1 MKLTLPLYLSLLL
14 FSSYSFSTIC
24 ADHIE
29 LEDEIEQTKH
39 IFIAQILSVKMVN
52 ENGKYSKNF
61 ESEFKVLKGIKHTT
75 PITFNIIRESDDQS
89 MFIPGKYYVIFTNN
103 GKVTY
108 CLNSTTGLSDGYPKL
123 FDFENY
129 FIKSIGEYV
138 KSKEPLDKNRFN
150 MLFQEYKEDT
160 NCFL

>member
-1 MKLTLPLYLSLLL
+1 MKLTLPLYLFLLL
-14 FSSYSFSTIC
+14 FSSYSFSSIC
-24 ADHIE
+24 AVHIE

-75 PITFNIIRESDDQS
+75 PITFNVIRESDDQS
-89 MFIPGKYYVIFTNN
+89 MFTPGKYYVIFTNN

-108 CLNSTTGLSDGYPKL
+108 CLNSTAMLSDGYPEL

-129 FIKSIGEYV
+129 FIKSIGEYE
-138 KSKEPLDKNRFN
+138 KSKEPINKEKFHI
-150 MLFQEYKEDT
+150 LFQKYKEET
-160 NCFL
+160 ASCK